1 MSSMCF
7 HATQKTLLI
16 HTWLILNKWGNKS
29 NYIFYVC
36 VLQWIYINN
45 DAFGPHSV
53 CHGLLGTL
61 ACDHYCSVTL
71 IRNFLDLHVWT
82 QTPWGYNPSDSLL
95 PYVNRHHVWMQSFC
109 IRVRSTHQMCWFVVW
124 KLSNLNKR
132 VQKKRSDVYAMTTR
146 DLLNPGKIA
155 S

>member
-29 NYIFYVC
+29 NYICFMFVSSSGSTSIMLLLAPTVFAMAC
-36 VLQWIYINN
+36 WVLWPVTIIVLLHWSEIFWICMCERK
-45 DAFGPHSV
+45 H
-53 CHGLLGTL
+53 
-61 ACDHYCSVTL
+61 
-71 IRNFLDLHVWT
+71 LD
-82 QTPWGYNPSDSLL
+82 PGYNPSDSLL
-95 PYVNRHHVWMQSFC
+95 PYVNRLRVWMQSFC

-132 VQKKRSDVYAMTTR
+132 VQKKRSDVYAMTMR
-146 DLLNPGKIA
+146 DLLNPRK
-155 S
+155 